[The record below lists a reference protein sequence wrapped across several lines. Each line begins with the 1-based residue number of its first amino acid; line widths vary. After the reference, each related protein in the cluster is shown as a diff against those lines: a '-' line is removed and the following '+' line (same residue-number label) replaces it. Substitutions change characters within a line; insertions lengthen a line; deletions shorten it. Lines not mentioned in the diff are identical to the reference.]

1 MNKITKKSFYS
12 FLALYL
18 LSSFSFL
25 ILAAYW
31 FFTSQVAME
40 KNGNFY
46 KMNHI
51 ADTVS
56 SEVIK
61 AHMSATPFNLP
72 LFANAKVALL
82 DENKKILYG
91 GFNHKIDF
99 SQEYYMR
106 DDSFTLVT
114 QRTAG
119 HLGVKYVV
127 VQSGECVA
135 NITILKNKI
144 FYTVIMTGFA
154 VLVIAIFLSYMFL
167 KPLRDKMR
175 EIETFV
181 KDATH
186 ELNTPI
192 TALMMSASRM
202 KSKKTYDEN
211 IVQNVS
217 ISSKQLYDIYSSLSF
232 LSFDNSSEEARS
244 VRFDEVVAEDVQYF
258 QELLERKKI
267 LVVQEL
273 QPCEITIAPTK
284 AKMLANNLL
293 SNAIKYSAP
302 NTTIALKTTSDGF
315 VIKDEG
321 IGIARDKLDVIFKRY
336 ARANSY
342 AGGFGIGLSIVEN
355 IAKEYGF
362 KIEIESQEGEG
373 TTVRIAF

>member
-192 TALMMSASRM
+192 TALMMTFWTM
-202 KSKKTYDEN
+202 F
-211 IVQNVS
+211 
-217 ISSKQLYDIYSSLSF
+217 SS
-232 LSFDNSSEEARS
+232 
-244 VRFDEVVAEDVQYF
+244 
-258 QELLERKKI
+258 
-267 LVVQEL
+267 
-273 QPCEITIAPTK
+273 
-284 AKMLANNLL
+284 
-293 SNAIKYSAP
+293 
-302 NTTIALKTTSDGF
+302 
-315 VIKDEG
+315 
-321 IGIARDKLDVIFKRY
+321 
-336 ARANSY
+336 
-342 AGGFGIGLSIVEN
+342 
-355 IAKEYGF
+355 
-362 KIEIESQEGEG
+362 
-373 TTVRIAF
+373 